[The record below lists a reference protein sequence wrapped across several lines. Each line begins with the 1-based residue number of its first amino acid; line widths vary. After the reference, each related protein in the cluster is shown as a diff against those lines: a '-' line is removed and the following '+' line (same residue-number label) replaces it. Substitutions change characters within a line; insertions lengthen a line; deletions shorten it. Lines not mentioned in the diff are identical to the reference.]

1 MRRLTSGGKGIMV
14 CVDFSTATYIY
25 WMQYSSTYET
35 KMSKRKRVWSEREY
49 FVVGAWKKRSD
60 LFVYLYSQGK
70 FFSNLSKSRII
81 LKLVVASERRIWLF
95 KIKPFDII

>member
-1 MRRLTSGGKGIMV
+1 MRRLTWGGKGIMV

-25 WMQYSSTYET
+25 WMHYSSTYET

-60 LFVYLYSQGK
+60 LFTYLCSQGT
-70 FFSNLSKSRII
+70 FLANLEE
-81 LKLVVASERRIWLF
+81 VE
-95 KIKPFDII
+95 